1 MYAMKKTFLGNVCLV
16 VFTAFLFTIILGNA
30 GLVGGGR
37 AEAAAQPTAG
47 TTPAFSTVGSQQQVE
62 VQISPVT
69 QANWNNIVFDL
80 LLQNSSQGTIAQIA
94 GSVVYGGVYSS
105 VYGTVYHSVYNNLLT
120 LRYLAPSGVA
130 IPTTSTVVY
139 QSIYEDSVASKIYV
153 TLIFRPPETS
163 SSGGGGGGSVTP
175 VVDSNVGE
183 TRVDTS
189 AGLATVTVDANKI
202 ADDLASAA
210 TAEVKIDFTGAAAQ
224 VAEKK
229 VELPAEV
236 VTKIAEAGKSLAV
249 NTGEVSFAVP
259 PGVISREVLKEAGAG
274 AKVELAAKKVD
285 SKADEAKEAVKA
297 IESEAGALKAASDI
311 ISLTLAVVKKDAPA
325 GQAVTFSQRIEVAV
339 KYDQTKVTADKAPKA
354 GLYRFTTTDP
364 KTGQKLAQPFWQ
376 YVRRSR
382 VDPVTGKAIAKLKS
396 FSLYSVMLFEKSF
409 ADLAAHWAKN
419 DVELMASRHVV
430 NGRTDS
436 RFDPEAAVT
445 RAEFAAMIQRTLDLD
460 EPASAGQTFADVPA
474 EAWYAGAVAAAAN
487 AGVVKGVGDG
497 TFRPEARITR
507 QEMAV
512 MIVRALELEGKVKA
526 LKRSELTDSLM
537 MQFADRANI
546 ADWAF
551 EASAT
556 MVGES
561 LMKGRAAAEFAPK
574 ANSTRA
580 EGATMIKRFMGKLG
594 EL

>member
-445 RAEFAAMIQRTLDLD
+445 RAEFAAMIQRTLDLN
-460 EPASAGQTFADVPA
+460 ENTSAGQTFADVPGD
-474 EAWYAGAVAAAAN
+474 AWYAGAVTAAAN
-487 AGVVKGVGDG
+487 AGIVKGLGDG
-497 TFRPEARITR
+497 TFKPEARITR

-526 LKRSELTDSLM
+526 LKRSELADSLM

-556 MVGES
+556 MVSES
-561 LMKGRAAAEFAPK
+561 LLQGRSAGEFAPK